1 MSDTTYKLCCIVEG
15 ENSPFS
21 TIASSTI
28 FVAELQKMIKKERSN
43 LLQRVDA
50 SDLHLWKVN
59 VDFDAVRDKIMR
71 REYRPDAND
80 QSQPLQTVKTI
91 ISPICE
97 VWPEPPP
104 HGHVHVFAGLPPG
117 KVSPTIWPC
126 SYRTPRRVP
135 FYITS
140 RAERRNKRSLD
151 ETYKLFLS
159 RSLV

>member
-1 MSDTTYKLCCIVEG
+1 
-15 ENSPFS
+15 
-21 TIASSTI
+21 
-28 FVAELQKMIKKERSN
+28 MIKKERSN

-50 SDLHLWKVN
+50 SHLHLWKVN

-117 KVSPTIWPC
+117 KVSPTIFGTLGNTFSLFSLAVLVQNAPTRTILHYEPC
-126 SYRTPRRVP
+126 GAP
-135 FYITS
+135 
-140 RAERRNKRSLD
+140 
-151 ETYKLFLS
+151 
-159 RSLV
+159 